1 MHLTRIVIL
10 PLFLR
15 NAATWVMCSPSVA
28 NKPKALSAGTTVE
41 LGTKAPGGCAVLLA
55 DKTLPCPNKSGPLLV
70 TFAASVHLNRS
81 LLRHNR
87 DTLALSDPK

>member
-28 NKPKALSAGTTVE
+28 NKPKALSAASWDWNICEV
-41 LGTKAPGGCAVLLA
+41 VQSHI
-55 DKTLPCPNKSGPLLV
+55 LPEPSPV
-70 TFAASVHLNRS
+70 PFDAQ
-81 LLRHNR
+81 
-87 DTLALSDPK
+87 

>member
-28 NKPKALSAGTTVE
+28 NKPKALSA
-41 LGTKAPGGCAVLLA
+41 ASWDWNICASLTIPHLA
-55 DKTLPCPNKSGPLLV
+55 RTKSGS
-70 TFAASVHLNRS
+70 F
-81 LLRHNR
+81 
-87 DTLALSDPK
+87 